1 MTQLFPQ
8 FSPAVSA
15 QRTELPLYRDV
26 MMDYDTGRPVWESG
40 SPVFVTGLEAVKG
53 WAWRA
58 VDTARY
64 RFSHFSWSYGCE
76 LEALV
81 GQPYTADAKLSE
93 AERYVTEALLVSPY
107 IREARV
113 RDKRFEGATLH
124 MQVALSTVYGK
135 ETIYV

>member
-1 MTQLFPQ
+1 
-8 FSPAVSA
+8 
-15 QRTELPLYRDV
+15 
-26 MMDYDTGRPVWESG
+26 MDYDARGAGVVRGASAGLRPGGCEG
-40 SPVFVTGLEAVKG
+40 LGLE
-53 WAWRA
+53 A

-113 RDKRFEGATLH
+113 RDKRFEGSTLH
-124 MQVALSTVYGK
+124 AGGAEHSLRKGDHLCLRTGPRK
-135 ETIYV
+135 T

>member
-58 VDTARY
+58 IDTARY
-64 RFSHFSWSYGCE
+64 RFPCFSWSYGCE
-76 LEALV
+76 LEALT
-81 GQPYTADAKLSE
+81 GQRGGAVRQGSPAGIPLYPGGTGI
-93 AERYVTEALLVSPY
+93 RRLVRGEYAAHDGGDFHS
-107 IREARV
+107 IRE
-113 RDKRFEGATLH
+113 GAHPCLRTRP
-124 MQVALSTVYGK
+124 QPP
-135 ETIYV
+135 